1 MKLLSLSLFLFLV
14 ISHPEPPAIQTSV
27 PPNPLNSLSGSTSPN
42 THAPQVHVPVGL
54 GREMTEPNQVSV
66 RGIWNSMMKKKRRF
80 GEGRGGEEVQSGMSQ
95 AGRQAG

>member
-1 MKLLSLSLFLFLV
+1 
-14 ISHPEPPAIQTSV
+14 
-27 PPNPLNSLSGSTSPN
+27 
-42 THAPQVHVPVGL
+42 
-54 GREMTEPNQVSV
+54 MTEPNQVSV